1 MSDRS
6 AEPSGFARIF
16 VPLLGILAV
25 AGVIKGILGLRSRRA
40 LSRDDHTE
48 SAEGHPS

>member
-6 AEPSGFARIF
+6 AEPSGFARVF
-16 VPLLGILAV
+16 VPVLALV
-25 AGVIKGILGLRSRRA
+25 AIAGLIKGVLGLRSRRS